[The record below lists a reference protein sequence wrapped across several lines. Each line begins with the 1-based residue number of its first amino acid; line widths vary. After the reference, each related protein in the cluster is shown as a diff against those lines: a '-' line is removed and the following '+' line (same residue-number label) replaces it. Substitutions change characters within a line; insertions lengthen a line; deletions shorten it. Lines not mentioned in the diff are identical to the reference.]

1 MTTTASF
8 SGATAEDKLA
18 ILPWNVA
25 IKVNLSETEILVD

>member
-1 MTTTASF
+1 MTTTVSF

-25 IKVNLSETEILVD
+25 IEVKLSITEILVN